1 MIQTSS
7 GFYGDVA
14 KNAKFAYGLAPLPYY
29 PDVQGRAAEHRH
41 RRREPV
47 GDVGQEAR

>member
-14 KNAKFAYGLAPLPYY
+14 KNAKFAYGISPCPTT
-29 PDVQGRAAEHRH
+29 PT
-41 RRREPV
+41 
-47 GDVGQEAR
+47 

>member
-14 KNAKFAYGLAPLPYY
+14 KNAKFNYALAPLPYY
-29 PDVQGRAAEHRH
+29 PDVKGAPRT
-41 RRREPV
+41 P
-47 GDVGQEAR
+47 